1 MGMSDTIQP
10 RYYGAKHAALLQQRP
25 GALIDAV
32 ENNHRPTM
40 LALPIQF
47 QGSGRGIVQIVGTG
61 TVGKVLSRAIT
72 SAMQAVVPVDADWAT
87 SAVESALDLD
97 DYSVDPWLQWA
108 ATTKVALH
116 LASAG
121 SKTVPS
127 AASRVRVKRLAA
139 IQAVFGLPTRE
150 LAQVLDVTRQGLYK
164 WLDASKDTKLQGA
177 SRERLALVE
186 RIGRHWSDR
195 SAAPL
200 GSLAREPL
208 ADGRTVLGMLA
219 EKDIDEAAVLGA
231 FDALLIKVQG
241 KPKTRSQKL
250 AEAGFKRRPSARALP
265 ADE

>member
-1 MGMSDTIQP
+1 MSDTIQP
-10 RYYGAKHAALLQQRP
+10 RYYGAKQAALLQQRP

-32 ENNHRPTM
+32 ENNHLPTT
-40 LALPIQF
+40 LALPVQF
-47 QGSGRGIVQIVGTG
+47 QGGGRGTVQIVGTG

-87 SAVESALDLD
+87 SSALDLD

-139 IQAVFGLPTRE
+139 IQAVFGLPTLE

-231 FDALLIKVQG
+231 FDALLIKLEG

-250 AEAGFKRRPSARALP
+250 AEAGFKRRPSARTLP

>member
-1 MGMSDTIQP
+1 MSDTIQSQ
-10 RYYGAKHAALLQQRP
+10 YYGAKQAALLQQRP
-25 GALIDAV
+25 NALIDAV
-32 ENNHRPTM
+32 ENQHQPTM
-40 LALPIQF
+40 LVLPTKF
-47 QGSGRGIVQIVGTG
+47 HGGGSGTVQLVGTG
-61 TVGKVLSRAIT
+61 AVGKAISHAIT
-72 SAMQAVVPVDADWAT
+72 SAMRTVVLVDVDWAT
-87 SAVESALDLD
+87 SAGDSAQDLD

-108 ATTKVALH
+108 ATAKAALQQ
-116 LASAG
+116 ASAG
-121 SKTVPS
+121 SKAGPS
-127 AASRVRVKRLAA
+127 AASRLRVERLAA
-139 IQAVFGLPTRE
+139 VQAVFGVPTLE

-186 RIGRHWSDR
+186 HIGRQWRNR

-219 EKDIDEAAVLGA
+219 EKDIDKAAVVSA
-231 FDALLIKVQG
+231 FDALLVKLQD
-241 KPKTRSQKL
+241 KPKTRSKKL